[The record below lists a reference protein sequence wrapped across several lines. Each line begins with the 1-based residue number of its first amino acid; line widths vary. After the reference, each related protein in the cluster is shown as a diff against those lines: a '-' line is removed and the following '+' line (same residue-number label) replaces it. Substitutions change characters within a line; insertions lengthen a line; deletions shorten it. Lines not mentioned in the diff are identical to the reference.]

1 MGGKKKLFIVEDHT
15 ILREGLKALL
25 STKPDWEIVG
35 EAGEGDA
42 AIRAVEKV
50 KPDLVLMDL
59 SLPKMNG
66 TEAMREIKR
75 RSPTTRILA
84 LTVHKN
90 EEYISAAFEAGAE
103 GYVLKDATH
112 AELELAIQNVLA
124 GKTFISPGISG
135 KIVAAYLQKKKT
147 EKVLTPWE
155 TLTPRER
162 SILKLIAE
170 GYKNKEIA
178 DYLCISVKT
187 VEKHRSNLM
196 QKLDLHNVSDLT
208 AYAIAKGLVTR

>member
-1 MGGKKKLFIVEDHT
+1 MEGKKKLFIVEDHT

-25 STKPDWEIVG
+25 STRPEWEIVG

-42 AIRAVEKV
+42 AIRGVEKLQ
-50 KPDLVLMDL
+50 PDLVLMDL

-66 TEAMREIKR
+66 PEAIREIKKR
-75 RSPTTRILA
+75 CPKTKIVA
-84 LTVHKN
+84 LTVHKT
-90 EEYISAAFEAGAE
+90 EEYISAAFQAGAE

-112 AELELAIQNVLA
+112 GELELAIRHVLA
-124 GKTFISPGISG
+124 GKKFISPGISE
-135 KIVAAYLQKKKT
+135 KIVAAYLEKKKT
-147 EKVLTPWE
+147 DSLITPWD

>member
-1 MGGKKKLFIVEDHT
+1 MEAKKKIFIVEDHT

-25 STKPDWEIVG
+25 STTPEWEIVG

-42 AIRAVEKV
+42 AIRGAEKLQ
-50 KPDLVLMDL
+50 PDLVLMDL

-66 TEAMREIKR
+66 TEAIREIKKR
-75 RSPTTRILA
+75 CPKTKIVA
-84 LTVHKN
+84 LTVHKT
-90 EEYISAAFEAGAE
+90 EEYISAAFQAGAE

-112 AELELAIQNVLA
+112 GELELAIRHVLS
-124 GKTFISPGISG
+124 GKKFISPGISE
-135 KIVAAYLQKKKT
+135 KIVAAYLEKKKT
-147 EKVLTPWE
+147 ESLMTPWD

-208 AYAIAKGLVTR
+208 AYAIAKGLVMR

>member
-1 MGGKKKLFIVEDHT
+1 MEAKRKLFIVEDHT

-25 STKPDWEIVG
+25 STKPEWEIVG

-42 AIRAVEKV
+42 AIRGVEKLQ
-50 KPDLVLMDL
+50 PDLVLMDL

-66 TEAMREIKR
+66 TEAIREIKK
-75 RSPTTRILA
+75 RSPNTKIVA
-84 LTVHKN
+84 LTVHKT
-90 EEYISAAFEAGAE
+90 EEYISAAFLAGAE

-112 AELELAIQNVLA
+112 AELELAIRHVLS
-124 GKTFISPGISG
+124 GKKFISPGISE
-135 KIVAAYLQKKKT
+135 KIVAGYLEKKKT
-147 EKVLTPWE
+147 ESLITPWD